1 METSE
6 FFLRV
11 IALVVLTIIIM
22 WLFKKLVESVI
33 NLVTIIKAAKDWNHE
48 ANAESTHVV
57 LNKKTKKLENAGNVV
72 KLPF

>member
-11 IALVVLTIIIM
+11 IAIVVLTIIIM

-48 ANAESTHVV
+48 ANAESAHVV
-57 LNKKTKKLENAGNVV
+57 FNKKTKKLENASNVV